1 MEGLSMTAD
10 ERTNAIVAR
19 GVRAR
24 LVQLADVIEL
34 LDVPATGGASATGIP
49 GAPAA
54 VTRSVRTVMLRGVTP
69 TEAKARLEELYAQL
83 PKEVKP
89 TVLAMDEVGKLA
101 IVGPAQS
108 VAEGAALIEALD
120 GDRRAPGSAR
130 PEIDADPQVVTLIPL
145 RNSDATSIIP
155 KIRDLQTPAQ
165 RKAVTIAAGPD
176 ARSVVVSALTSESD
190 QVRRIVDILDQAGRI
205 ERRTQVLKVQSA
217 KPAEAIA
224 SAKRIVATEQDPR
237 SPDGALEIA
246 VASDGRTLTVSG
258 TQAAIAR
265 FQQALQLAD
274 QATVVD
280 RTTRSFDLKYAQASK
295 VAPTLQ
301 QMSQQ
306 ILAPKDGSQFTA
318 PQVDA
323 FDALH

>member
-1 MEGLSMTAD
+1 
-10 ERTNAIVAR
+10 
-19 GVRAR
+19 
-24 LVQLADVIEL
+24 
-34 LDVPATGGASATGIP
+34 
-49 GAPAA
+49 
-54 VTRSVRTVMLRGVTP
+54 MLRGVTP

-120 GDRRAPGSAR
+120 GDRRTPGSAR

-217 KPAEAIA
+217 KPAEA
-224 SAKRIVATEQDPR
+224 AKWVT
-237 SPDGALEIA
+237 
-246 VASDGRTLTVSG
+246 
-258 TQAAIAR
+258 
-265 FQQALQLAD
+265 
-274 QATVVD
+274 
-280 RTTRSFDLKYAQASK
+280 
-295 VAPTLQ
+295 
-301 QMSQQ
+301 
-306 ILAPKDGSQFTA
+306 
-318 PQVDA
+318 
-323 FDALH
+323 